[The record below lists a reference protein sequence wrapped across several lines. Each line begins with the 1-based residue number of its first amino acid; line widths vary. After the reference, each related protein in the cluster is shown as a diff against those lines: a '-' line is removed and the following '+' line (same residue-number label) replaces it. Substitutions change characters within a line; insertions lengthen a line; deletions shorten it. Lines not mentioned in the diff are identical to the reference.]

1 MTSENQKDN
10 EETILYVDL
19 TSTNDNMKV
28 SMIKLNERFK
38 KYTKKNGTWI
48 EEEDTSKG
56 GNKRKSKPTKKARR
70 SK

>member
-1 MTSENQKDN
+1 M
-10 EETILYVDL
+10 
-19 TSTNDNMKV
+19 MV
-28 SMIKLNERFK
+28 SMIKLNDNFK

-48 EEEDTSKG
+48 EDTSKG